1 MRNNCLFILLI
12 AVFVLS
18 GCGKNDNV
26 KTAIGIAEMV
36 RQYETMSYEE
46 YDEQA
51 GTEAEF
57 YHADRFI
64 AEIPNSSL
72 SVVFCGKYDEDTA
85 GAVLSSDDVPFRL
98 QGTLGELFNGITKE
112 ISVTELADALS
123 AGGSAK
129 ATYEI
134 LDDGDTAYYVG
145 NTYVK
150 IEFDSDRDG
159 VCDHL
164 LSISLDESEGDIIKP
179 ESTAWLEIKKPE

>member
-1 MRNNCLFILLI
+1 MRKNWIFILLI

-18 GCGKNDNV
+18 GCGKSDNDKN
-26 KTAIGIAEMV
+26 AIGIAEIV
-36 RQYETMSYEE
+36 IQYETMSYEE
-46 YDEQA
+46 FKEQA

-85 GAVLSSDDVPFRL
+85 EAVLSNDDVPFRL
-98 QGTLGELFNGITKE
+98 QGTLGDLLNGITKE
-112 ISVTELADALS
+112 ISVKEFANALS
-123 AGGSAK
+123 AGGAAK

-134 LDDGDTAYYVG
+134 FEDGDTAYYAG

-179 ESTAWLEIKKPE
+179 ESTAWLEIIKQE